1 MGGRFSKPKPKPR
14 PKPGSHK
21 RLTFGTSG
29 SEPVCFIC
37 YSPSYTGERKNPG
50 GAPWL
55 LMEQGCGCRDAGA
68 ATMCHVP
75 CALEWHESTP
85 ESAENRD
92 RFSRC
97 RACNQLYSGPF
108 KMGVA
113 KARLEHVK
121 NDHIAS
127 QARLTATVVLAHCLT
142 EDGAPDRALGILN
155 GLYAKLAE
163 EDSNAP
169 FLVDILAAKA
179 AALHMLG
186 PSRTREHTDTLYVIL
201 NSGLPENDQA
211 IMEANYQRSMALV
224 DNKGDLNLAVSCAK
238 KARDASIAMKGH
250 NEGRQITYANNYA
263 SVLSAAAR
271 RECDEAEK
279 AGRARGASAGK
290 QFAKALSILDEIS
303 AQASL
308 VFGADHELSMKVK
321 TNAATVIVHS
331 GAESRYEEAIENIR
345 KAYEVRL
352 AKLGPDHQ
360 RTADSL
366 QNLRGVLL
374 RTGGKCPNPACKSLV
389 SVLGSKVRCLKCT
402 VARYCCAGCLD
413 ADKARHAVA
422 CLGKSA
428 RKKTRP

>member
-1 MGGRFSKPKPKPR
+1 M
-14 PKPGSHK
+14 
-21 RLTFGTSG
+21 
-29 SEPVCFIC
+29 
-37 YSPSYTGERKNPG
+37 
-50 GAPWL
+50 
-55 LMEQGCGCRDAGA
+55 MEQGCGCRDAGA
-68 ATMCHVP
+68 ATLCHVP
-75 CALEWHESTP
+75 CALDWHEQNP

-97 RACNQLYSGPF
+97 SVCKQLYSGPF

-127 QARLTATVVLAHCLT
+127 RARLTATVLFAQCFT
-142 EDGAPDRALGILN
+142 DDGAPGVALGILN

-179 AALHMLG
+179 AALYMLG
-186 PSRTREHTDTLYVIL
+186 PSRTREHTDTLYLIFQ
-201 NSGLPENDQA
+201 SGLPESDQA
-211 IMEANYQRSMALV
+211 IMEANYQLSMALV
-224 DNKGDLNLAVSCAK
+224 DNKGDLNLAVSCAE
-238 KARDASIAMKGH
+238 KARDASKAMNGH
-250 NEGRQITYANNYA
+250 NEERQITYANNYA

-303 AQASL
+303 AQASR
-308 VFGADHELSMKVK
+308 VFGADHELSMKVM
-321 TNAATVIVHS
+321 TNTATVIVHS
-331 GAESRYEEAIENIR
+331 GAESRYEEAIGLIR

-366 QNLRGVLL
+366 ENLRGVLL
-374 RTGGKCPNPACKSLV
+374 RTGAKCPNPACQSLE
-389 SVLGSKVRCLKCT
+389 SMLGSKFRCPKCQS
-402 VARYCCAGCLD
+402 RYCCERCLEV
-413 ADKARHAVA
+413 DKARHAGV
-422 CLGKSA
+422 CRGKGA
-428 RKKTRP
+428 RKKTRPVR